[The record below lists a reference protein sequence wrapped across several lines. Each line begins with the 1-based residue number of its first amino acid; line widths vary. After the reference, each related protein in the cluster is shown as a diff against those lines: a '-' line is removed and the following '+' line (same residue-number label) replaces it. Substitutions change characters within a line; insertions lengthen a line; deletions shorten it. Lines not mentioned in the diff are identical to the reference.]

1 MAGLVV
7 PYPGSH
13 GKSRLAA
20 MGTGRER
27 IALAMLADVV
37 TACLAVGETTLV
49 TSGEEATSLAAE
61 LGASVVTDPGGGQGA
76 AVEAA
81 LAAGEERPALV
92 VNADLPAATPRDL
105 LSLLGAMPPQGM
117 AIVEA
122 RDGTTN
128 ALALSAPHLF
138 SPLYGPGSAER
149 FREHAA
155 RLGIELVVADIPNL
169 VADVDLPRD
178 LARLDGSLG
187 AHTQA
192 ILS

>member
-27 IALAMLADVV
+27 IALAMLAD
-37 TACLAVGETTLV
+37 
-49 TSGEEATSLAAE
+49 
-61 LGASVVTDPGGGQGA
+61 VVTDPGGGQGA

-192 ILS
+192 ILSAAPVAP